1 MILYFGA
8 LKMIK
13 KKTNQKPIEHDIHL
27 KYLCSKCGQSHWL
40 SFKEASTKHYKIVC
54 DCDNVFTVKRVKGF
68 KIKYAS
74 AMKENKKPDPVPVA
88 KTNTNSISAD
98 LLNNAIKSLIG
109 LGFTKSE
116 AKDLLIKVYNESPT
130 NDIGYLVKKT
140 LESLK
145 NVK

>member
-1 MILYFGA
+1 
-8 LKMIK
+8 MIK

-68 KIKYAS
+68 KLKYCSLIKQ
-74 AMKENKKPDPVPVA
+74 KKKPDLISVT
-88 KTNTNSISAD
+88 KTNTNSISTD
-98 LLNNAIKSLIG
+98 LLDSAIKSLIG

-116 AKDLLIKVYNESPT
+116 AKDLLIKTYNESPT
-130 NDIGYLVKKT
+130 DDIGYLVKKT